1 MPGKKAFDQQIATLD
16 ALRQQPEESR
26 TQHLRKALAAKNNF
40 IVAKAA
46 DLVRDFNLIA
56 LTPDLVT
63 AYERFF
69 ENPEKSDPQCW
80 AKNAISK
87 TLATFEYQ
95 EPDAFLRGMRHV
107 QLEPTYGGLSDS
119 AATLRSTCAF
129 GLVQCR
135 TVREPELLEHDG

>member
-1 MPGKKAFDQQIATLD
+1 M
-16 ALRQQPEESR
+16 RQQPEESR
-26 TQHLRKALAAKNNF
+26 TQQLRKALAAKNNF

-107 QLEPTYGGLSDS
+107 QSTIRSRFNSAFSSVYSPPGEILSRS
-119 AATLRSTCAF
+119 MRAILRLGAF
-129 GLVQCR
+129 HAERVLHSSPLSHGRLQ
-135 TVREPELLEHDG
+135 